1 MKELYRN
8 NYGKIDRKK
17 ISIEFKNKMIERKIK
32 KIIKSIKKDINFKDE
47 LAKQF
52 DSMQFLNLITNLESL
67 FKIKLSEKNINNS
80 NFKNVESIKKIIN
93 EKKK

>member
-1 MKELYRN
+1 MVEQ
-8 NYGKIDRKK
+8 
-17 ISIEFKNKMIERKIK
+17 KIK
-32 KIIKSIKKDINFKDE
+32 KIIKSVKKDINFKDE

-52 DSMQFLNLITNLESL
+52 DSMQFLNLIINLESF

-80 NFKNVESIKKIIN
+80 NFKNIESIKKIIN

>member
-1 MKELYRN
+1 
-8 NYGKIDRKK
+8 
-17 ISIEFKNKMIERKIK
+17 MIERKIK

-67 FKIKLSEKNINNS
+67 FKIKLNKKNINNS

-93 EKKK
+93 EKKKIIEL

>member
-1 MKELYRN
+1 IE
-8 NYGKIDRKK
+8 KK
-17 ISIEFKNKMIERKIK
+17 FSIEFKNKMVERKIK
-32 KIIKSIKKDINFKDE
+32 KIIKSIKKDVNFKNE

-52 DSMQFLNLITNLESL
+52 DSMQFLNLIVNLESV
-67 FKIKLSEKNINNS
+67 FKIKLSEKNINDT

>member
-17 ISIEFKNKMIERKIK
+17 FSIEFKNKMIERKIK

>member
-1 MKELYRN
+1 
-8 NYGKIDRKK
+8 
-17 ISIEFKNKMIERKIK
+17 MIERKIK
-32 KIIKSIKKDINFKDE
+32 KIVKSIKKDINFKDE

>member
-1 MKELYRN
+1 MV
-8 NYGKIDRKK
+8 
-17 ISIEFKNKMIERKIK
+17 ERKIK
-32 KIIKSIKKDINFKDE
+32 KIIKSIKKDVNFKNE

-52 DSMQFLNLITNLESL
+52 DSMQFLNLIVNLESV

-80 NFKNVESIKKIIN
+80 NFRNVESIKKIIN

>member
-1 MKELYRN
+1 
-8 NYGKIDRKK
+8 
-17 ISIEFKNKMIERKIK
+17 MIERKIK

-67 FKIKLSEKNINNS
+67 FKIKL
-80 NFKNVESIKKIIN
+80 
-93 EKKK
+93 

>member
-1 MKELYRN
+1 
-8 NYGKIDRKK
+8 
-17 ISIEFKNKMIERKIK
+17 MIERKIK

-80 NFKNVESIKKIIN
+80 NFRNVESIKKIIN

>member
-1 MKELYRN
+1 MEKQIE
-8 NYGKIDRKK
+8 KK
-17 ISIEFKNKMIERKIK
+17 FSIEFKNKMVEQKIK

-52 DSMQFLNLITNLESL
+52 DSMQFLNLIINLESF

-80 NFKNVESIKKIIN
+80 NFRNVESIKKIIN

>member
-1 MKELYRN
+1 MVEQ
-8 NYGKIDRKK
+8 
-17 ISIEFKNKMIERKIK
+17 KIK

>member
-1 MKELYRN
+1 
-8 NYGKIDRKK
+8 
-17 ISIEFKNKMIERKIK
+17 MIERKIK

>member
-1 MKELYRN
+1 
-8 NYGKIDRKK
+8 
-17 ISIEFKNKMIERKIK
+17 MIERKIK

-93 EKKK
+93 EKKKIIEL

>member
-1 MKELYRN
+1 MVEQ
-8 NYGKIDRKK
+8 
-17 ISIEFKNKMIERKIK
+17 KIK

-52 DSMQFLNLITNLESL
+52 DSMQFLNLIINLESF
-67 FKIKLSEKNINNS
+67 FKIKLSGKNINNS
-80 NFKNVESIKKIIN
+80 NFRNVESIKKIIN

>member
-1 MKELYRN
+1 MEKQIE
-8 NYGKIDRKK
+8 KK
-17 ISIEFKNKMIERKIK
+17 FSIEFKNKMVERKIK
-32 KIIKSIKKDINFKDE
+32 KIIKSIKKDVNFKNE

-52 DSMQFLNLITNLESL
+52 DSMQFLNLIVNLESV
-67 FKIKLSEKNINNS
+67 FKIKLSEKNINDT

>member
-1 MKELYRN
+1 
-8 NYGKIDRKK
+8 
-17 ISIEFKNKMIERKIK
+17 MIERKIK

-80 NFKNVESIKKIIN
+80 NFKNVERIKKIIN

>member
-1 MKELYRN
+1 M
-8 NYGKIDRKK
+8 
-17 ISIEFKNKMIERKIK
+17 
-32 KIIKSIKKDINFKDE
+32 
-47 LAKQF
+47 AKQF

-93 EKKK
+93 EKNNRTLIIAEIGPNHNGSLEIAKK